1 MRLLWLLLIALPA
14 ALPPLSP
21 TQQTILDDTDD
32 RSSTIDAAGLYA
44 LLENAGNWPADPRAE
59 ARRAPVGGS
68 DRLESLDVLRDLS
81 MLRDSPDRLR
91 GEPWLIEGTLESIS
105 DAALYTRGRLLTREA
120 WQDLQAWH
128 VRGPN
133 DEIHIVC
140 LTDPPDVPIQTTVG
154 GHRVPADVNQQVRAV
169 GRFYKLITV
178 TNQTGQPRRYP
189 VFVGRSARF
198 TGEAVAPVDG
208 GAGPLLGSGLLLI
221 ALVVA
226 AYLLIRFS
234 LRRNRSGGGRQRFQ
248 PHQPEDH
255 TDDIEY
261 RTDLPSDP
269 IAALSA
275 LEEEAH
281 EAERRDKAKVN

>member
-44 LLENAGNWPADPRAE
+44 LLENAGNWPADPRAAE
-59 ARRAPVGGS
+59 PGS
-68 DRLESLDVLRDLS
+68 RLVDLS

-154 GHRVPADVNQQVRAV
+154 GHRVPADVNQQVRAG